1 MRKTIIALAACL
13 TITIGA
19 ISIKNEI
26 IFTSEDHNKIV
37 AVKANTQTQSLS
49 RGGLPIQAQPAKSSK
64 TPKYGELVS
73 WKESNNLIPRG
84 TTVKVTDLGTGKTFS
99 IKRTF
104 GTNHLDGEAP
114 SIDDTKIIKS
124 IWGGFSWERRPVIVT
139 INGKNIAASMSAMPH
154 AGLDSEPSESTVSN
168 RSDGYGR
175 GVNLDV
181 IKNNGMDGV
190 IDIHFLNS
198 TRHKDNKPDPEH
210 QAAILEAAGR

>member
-1 MRKTIIALAACL
+1 MRKTIIALMACL
-13 TITIGA
+13 TLTTGA
-19 ISIKNEI
+19 ISLKNEI
-26 IFTSEDHNKIV
+26 VLAKEGKNKIV
-37 AVKANTQTQSLS
+37 AAIAVANAHTLS
-49 RGGLPIQAQPAKSSK
+49 RGGIPIQTKAAKNSY
-64 TPKYGELVS
+64 TPKYGELLS
-73 WKESNNLIPRG
+73 WKKSDNLIPRG

-124 IWGGFSWERRPVIVT
+124 IWGGFSWERRPVVVT
-139 INGKNIAASMSAMPH
+139 INGKSIAASMSAMPH
-154 AGLDSEPSESTVSN
+154 AGLDSQPSEATVSN

-175 GVNLDV
+175 GVNLDA

-210 QAAILEAAGR
+210 QAAILEAAGK

>member
-1 MRKTIIALAACL
+1 MRKTIIALMACL
-13 TITIGA
+13 TITLGA

-26 IFTSEDHNKIV
+26 IFTSEDHSKSV
-37 AVKANTQTQSLS
+37 AVKADSQTKSLS
-49 RGGLPIQAQPAKSSK
+49 RGGLPIQAQPAKSDK

-84 TTVKVTDLGTGKTFS
+84 TTVKVTDLETGKTFN

-104 GTNHLDGEAP
+104 GTNHLDGESP
-114 SIDDTKIIKS
+114 SVADTDIIKS
-124 IWGGFSWERRPVIVT
+124 IWGGFSWERRPVLVT
-139 INGKNIAASMSAMPH
+139 INGKSIAASMSAMPH
-154 AGLDSEPSESTVSN
+154 AGIDSEPSEATVSN
-168 RSDGYGR
+168 RSDDYGR
-175 GVNLDV
+175 GVNLDD

-210 QAAILEAAGR
+210 QAAILKAAGK